1 MRRLLPLALLA
12 AAACLDDLEPQ
23 YRVTDLRILAVRAEA
38 EDADG
43 SRWAD
48 AVPGSTL
55 RLEALVVNPLGR
67 GPLEVSWYACVPTA
81 GERLSACL
89 DEAVLRD
96 PAALGALAA
105 DPRSGVVRVGD
116 GPSPAPIPLE
126 PWADELDAA
135 LRAVEAL
142 AATQPTYLCRAYVE
156 VPLAVVAAAEGRREV
171 AVKRVRI
178 TRATSDPDP
187 DYVRNANPVIGRV
200 LRAAREEAC
209 AGGAPVADPPFPAG
223 RSVLCGIS
231 GHAPE
236 AFNTCG
242 PAGEHV
248 EELESLDWQWFV
260 TAGEFPELDGVG
272 NATGSAPEFE
282 PPPGP
287 FTLWALLRDGRGGV
301 AAWQEFAGLA
311 VAP

>member
-12 AAACLDDLEPQ
+12 AAACIDDLAPQ

-43 SRWAD
+43 TRWAD
-48 AVPGSTL
+48 AAPGATL
-55 RLEALVVNPLGR
+55 RLEALVVNPLDR
-67 GPLEVSWYACVPTA
+67 GPLEVSWYACVPTGTA
-81 GERLSACL
+81 GVSACL

-96 PAALGALAA
+96 PDRLGALAA
-105 DPRSGVVRVGD
+105 DPRSGVVVVGS
-116 GPSPAPIPLE
+116 GSSPDAIPLE
-126 PWADELDAA
+126 PWDAALDAA
-135 LRAVEAL
+135 LDAVDAL
-142 AATQPTYLCRAYVE
+142 AAEQPTYLCRAYVE
-156 VPLAVVAAAEGRREV
+156 IPVAVVAEAEGRREI

-178 TRATSDPDP
+178 TRATSDPDA
-187 DYVRNANPVIGRV
+187 DYVRNGNPVIGRV
-200 LRAAREEAC
+200 LRAASEEAC
-209 AGGAPVADPPFPAG
+209 AGGLPVAEPPFPAG

-231 GHAPE
+231 AHPPE
-236 AFNTCG
+236 RYNVCG
-242 PAGEHV
+242 PAGEHI
-248 EELESLDWQWFV
+248 EDRESLDWQWFV
-260 TAGEFPELDGVG
+260 TAGEFPEMNGIG

-287 FTLWALLRDGRGGV
+287 FTLWAVLRDGRGGV